1 MSSKILKIAHF
12 YPDLL
17 NLYGDFGNILA
28 LKKRAEWRGFTVE
41 VRNIH
46 IRSKETHDESE
57 ECTKLCDCD
66 IAFIGGGQD
75 KQQILVAEDFLARKD
90 EIIEAVELGMPFLAI
105 CGGYQLLGQ
114 YYETSEGE
122 QIAGLAILDVVTK
135 AQKRDAGKKQ
145 KRLIGNVAA
154 ELCFPLELQNKLS
167 QENVKINSGSQ
178 NHLFPEINTVV
189 GFENHSGQTFISPET
204 KTKPFAKVLNGFG
217 NNGEDG
223 FEGAYYKN
231 LIGTYLHGS
240 LLPKNPHLVDELLY
254 QALKRKNIFLEANEW
269 QNIDDTLEQK
279 AHERALKLT

>member
-28 LKKRAEWRGFTVE
+28 LKKRAEWRGIEVE
-41 VRNIH
+41 IVNIYLKST
-46 IRSKETHDESE
+46 RTNHDSE
-57 ECTKLCDCD
+57 KHTELNSCD

-75 KQQILVAEDFLARKD
+75 KQQMAVAEDFLAKKAD
-90 EIIEAVELGMPFLAI
+90 ILEAVETGMPFLAV
-105 CGGYQLLGQ
+105 CGGYQLLGK

-122 QIAGLAILDVVTK
+122 QISGLNILDVITK
-135 AQKRDAGKKQ
+135 AQKRDSGKKQ
-145 KRLIGNVAA
+145 KRLIGNVVAD
-154 ELCFPLELQNKLS
+154 LHFPLKLAQDLNLKVS
-167 QENVKINSGSQ
+167 EYGSETK
-178 NHLFPEINTVV
+178 NCFNLKTVV
-189 GFENHSGQTFISPET
+189 GFENHSGQTFIEENS
-204 KTKPFAKVLNGFG
+204 KTKPFAKVKTGFG

-254 QALKRKNIFLEANEW
+254 QALKRRNIFLDAQEW
-269 QNIDDTLEQK
+269 LIPNDTLEAE
-279 AHERALKLT
+279 AHERALSLR

>member
-41 VRNIH
+41 IRNIH
-46 IRSKETHDESE
+46 IRSKETSYEPE
-57 ECTKLCDCD
+57 ECIKLCDCD

-75 KQQILVAEDFLARKD
+75 KQQVLVAEDFLARGD
-90 EIIEAVELGMPFLAI
+90 EIRELVEAGMPFLAI
-105 CGGYQLLGQ
+105 CGGYQLLGK

-122 QIAGLAILDVVTK
+122 QIAGLGILDVITK

-154 ELCFPLELQNKLS
+154 ELYFPLELQNKL
-167 QENVKINSGSQ
+167 EEKA
-178 NHLFPEINTVV
+178 EIGVPLHAHTVV

-204 KTKPFAKVLNGFG
+204 KTKPFAKVINGFG
-217 NNGEDG
+217 NNGEDD

-240 LLPKNPHLVDELLY
+240 LLPKNPHLVDELIY
-254 QALKRKNIFLEANEW
+254 QALKRKNIFLDLSEW

-279 AHERALKLT
+279 AHERALSFK

>member
-41 VRNIH
+41 LRNIH
-46 IRSKETHDESE
+46 IRSKETSYESE
-57 ECTKLCDCD
+57 ERIKLCDCD

-90 EIIEAVELGMPFLAI
+90 EIIEAVETGMPFLAI

-122 QIAGLAILDVVTK
+122 QIAGLGILDVITK

-154 ELCFPLELQNKLS
+154 ELCFPLELQGKLF
-167 QENVKINSGSQ
+167 QENLKNSGSQ
-178 NHLFPEINTVV
+178 NHAFPEINTVV
-189 GFENHSGQTFISPET
+189 GFENHSGQTFINPET
-204 KTKPFAKVLNGFG
+204 KTKPFAKVINGFG
-217 NNGEDG
+217 NNGDDA

-240 LLPKNPHLVDELLY
+240 LLPKNPHLVDELIY
-254 QALKRKNIFLEANEW
+254 QALKRKNISLDISEW
-269 QNIDDTLEQK
+269 LDIDDRLEQK
-279 AHERALKLT
+279 AHERALSYK